1 MLTELRS
8 LKNLEAYVSKAKEA
22 GKSIGFV
29 PTMGFLHEG
38 HMSLVNLSN
47 KNCDLTIASIY
58 VNPSQFND
66 SNDFLNYPKSEIQD
80 IQLLCENNCNAVFLP
95 SQKEIDSLNK
105 VVVDLDGLDD
115 VMEGK
120 FRPGH
125 FDGVVEVVYRLFCA
139 VKPDKAFF
147 GEKDYQQLQVI
158 QKLVDEQGM
167 SIEIVGASI
176 LREANGLAMSSRNSR
191 LSKEKRE
198 KAGFIYEVL
207 KEFNIED
214 RISSER
220 KLAASGFELE
230 YLEIF
235 SFGDNKRLFIAGVF
249 DGVRLIDN
257 MKIN

>member
-8 LKNLEAYVSKAKEA
+8 LKELEAYVSNAKNE

-38 HMSLVNLSN
+38 HMSLINLSN
-47 KNCDLTIASIY
+47 EACDLTIASIY

-66 SNDFLNYPKSEIQD
+66 SKDFLNYPKDEVQD
-80 IQLLCENNCNAVFLP
+80 LNLLSENNCNAVFLP

-105 VVVDLDGLDD
+105 VVIDLEGLDE
-115 VMEGK
+115 VMEGR

-139 VKPDKAFF
+139 VTPSKAFF

-158 QKLVDEQGM
+158 QKLVDKQEM
-167 SIEIVGASI
+167 SIEIVGAPI
-176 LREANGLAMSSRNSR
+176 LREPTGLAMSSRNSR
-191 LSKEKRE
+191 LSIENRA

-207 KEFNIED
+207 KEFNSEE
-214 RISSER
+214 RMTSER

-230 YLEIF
+230 YLETF
-235 SFGDNKRLFIAGVF
+235 SFGNNKRLFIAGVF

-257 MKIN
+257 IQIS